1 MVSIDTVYQRVL
13 ALANKEQ
20 RGYITPQEFNLFAN
34 QAQLEILDQYFHTI
48 NQWGRQHGND
58 TEYSDMLQNYDE
70 RLAVFKTTIQ
80 PITNGTS
87 FALPN
92 DLYRLGTVFSANG
105 RTIIEPVNEDEWA
118 ELQSSP
124 LTEASMARPVY
135 RTRDNRI
142 FVTPPGIN
150 IITISYIRRPI
161 RVGWGYVVVNDKALY
176 DPTPNK
182 TINFELH
189 PKEQTELV
197 YRILKLSG
205 AAIQRQD
212 IASFAQAMQSA
223 QDTEEKS

>member
-1 MVSIDTVYQRVL
+1 MILIDTVYQTVL

-34 QAQLEILDQYFHTI
+34 QAQLEVLDQYFHII
-48 NQWGRQHGND
+48 NQWGRKPGND

-70 RLAVFKTTIQ
+70 RLSVFKTTIN
-80 PITNGTS
+80 PTTNGTS

-92 DLYRLGTVFSANG
+92 DLYRLGTVFSGNG
-105 RTIIEPVNEDEWA
+105 ITIIEPVNEDEWA

-124 LTEASMARPVY
+124 LTQASSTRPVY
-135 RTRDNRI
+135 RIRNSRLVI
-142 FVTPPGIN
+142 TPNVGA
-150 IITISYIRRPI
+150 ITISYTRRPG
-161 RVGWGYVVVNDKALY
+161 RVSWGYVVINDKALY

-205 AAIQRQD
+205 ASIQRQD

-223 QDTEEKS
+223 QEAEEKA